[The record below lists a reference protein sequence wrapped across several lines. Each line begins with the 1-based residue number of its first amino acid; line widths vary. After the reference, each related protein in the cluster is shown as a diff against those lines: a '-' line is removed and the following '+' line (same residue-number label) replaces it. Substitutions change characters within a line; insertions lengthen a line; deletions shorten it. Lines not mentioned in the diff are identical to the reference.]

1 MEVSLT
7 EAARL
12 QEVSSSVGSFKPKSS
27 DLIQKLSLRKAS
39 SGNNAMKLGNNHHT
53 THITANH
60 TNHSVSVNSS
70 LDHSTNHS
78 DNLHTVDTASDH
90 PAGSSNTIASGDMDH
105 LEETY
110 I

>member
-53 THITANH
+53 AHSTANH
-60 TNHSVSVNSS
+60 TNHSVSVN
-70 LDHSTNHS
+70 
-78 DNLHTVDTASDH
+78 TVDTASDH
-90 PAGSSNTIASGDMDH
+90 PAGSSNTIASGGMDH
-105 LEETY
+105 LEETS